1 MSLYS
6 RESYTQMLDHLLS
19 EELCFSSEAAT
30 ESNIKRGMKKV
41 LGGLIKQGILKGY
54 TSLVLSEELNV
65 HVTII
70 DQSGT
75 VFDLILYYGA

>member
-6 RESYTQMLDHLLS
+6 KETYRVMLDHLLS

-41 LGGLIKQGILKGY
+41 LGGLIKQRILKGY
-54 TSLVLSEELNV
+54 TSLILDESLNV
-65 HVTII
+65 HVTIV
-70 DQSGT
+70 DQDST
-75 VFDLILYYGA
+75 SFDLVLYYGS